1 MAYRDDREALE
12 GQKAELEAKLTALRA
27 KLAESKTVEETM
39 LETVRELEGTYARL
53 NAVKTKAGE
62 RPPQRSLPLLQRV
75 YIASPCAV
83 PWESMS
89 GDERARVCASCD
101 KTVYDVSQMTTAE
114 AEALLRSKGTD
125 ACLRIFRRFDGT
137 VLTADCPVGVAK
149 KKRARRRNAVAG
161 LLAATAAATTAL
173 AITARSR
180 AEQGQRGATH
190 SATSIGVTATTYTNV
205 PIEGVQLPP
214 GVPMMEPVQTQPE
227 PQVHEPSTQRTSVA
241 RPTHRSRRPR

>member
-39 LETVRELEGTYARL
+39 LETVRELEGTYAKL

-75 YIASPCAV
+75 YIASPCNV
-83 PWESMS
+83 PWESMT
-89 GDERARVCASCD
+89 GDERERMCASCN

-114 AEALLRSKGTD
+114 AESLLQAKGTD

-137 VLTADCPVGVAK
+137 ILTQDCPVGVEK
-149 KKRARRRNAVAG
+149 KKRARRRGVVAG
-161 LLAATAAATTAL
+161 VLAATAAATAGAAL
-173 AITARSR
+173 STHRT
-180 AEQGQRGATH
+180 QGAPH
-190 SATSIGVTATTYTNV
+190 VAATTQVLGTTTTTVTNTPVV
-205 PIEGVQLPP
+205 PHEGTQLPP
-214 GVPMMEPVQTQPE
+214 GVPSIQPVAAGGIGIMPPRADQPRTRRS
-227 PQVHEPSTQRTSVA
+227 QV
-241 RPTHRSRRPR
+241 RPHR